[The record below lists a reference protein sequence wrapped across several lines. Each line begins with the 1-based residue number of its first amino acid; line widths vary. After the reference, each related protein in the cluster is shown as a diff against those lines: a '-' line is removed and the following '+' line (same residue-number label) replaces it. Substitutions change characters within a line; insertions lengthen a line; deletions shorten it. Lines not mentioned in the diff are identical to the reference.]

1 MTDSYR
7 DRVDARRS
15 RAYTELEHPSDLFL
29 EIRGGDARELVEN
42 ALFAFYDQIADIDGI
57 EPRRGQHLEASGADL
72 AEALRALLAE
82 ALYRF
87 DTEGFVA
94 ADGEVTV
101 CEGCEAVPDGPWRL
115 GVHLWGETADK
126 TRHTLTHEIKAVTY
140 HRLAVSRTDE
150 GWRAT
155 VLFDL

>member
-1 MTDSYR
+1 MTENYEER
-7 DRVDARRS
+7 IAARRGE
-15 RAYTELEHPSDLFL
+15 AYSELDHPSDLFL
-29 EIRGGDARELVEN
+29 EIRGRDACQLAEN
-42 ALFAFYDQIADIDGI
+42 ALFAFYDQIADIQGF
-57 EPRRGQHLEASGADL
+57 EPRRAQTLEATGAGL
-72 AEALRALLAE
+72 GEALRALLAE

-101 CEGCEAVPDGPWRL
+101 NEGCEAVPDGPWRL
-115 GVHLWGETADK
+115 SAQLWGESADRN
-126 TRHTLTHEIKAVTY
+126 RHTLSREIKAVTY
-140 HRLAVSRTDE
+140 HRLTVSHTAE